1 MSLEKDQ
8 NLFLEMSFQ
17 RTDESGV
24 TKWSKEKIQAET
36 YQMKEINFL
45 HNERTFNDVKS
56 SNVLVEIV
64 AISFSNNAKF
74 LKLP

>member
-1 MSLEKDQ
+1 
-8 NLFLEMSFQ
+8 
-17 RTDESGV
+17 
-24 TKWSKEKIQAET
+24 
-36 YQMKEINFL
+36 MKEINFL